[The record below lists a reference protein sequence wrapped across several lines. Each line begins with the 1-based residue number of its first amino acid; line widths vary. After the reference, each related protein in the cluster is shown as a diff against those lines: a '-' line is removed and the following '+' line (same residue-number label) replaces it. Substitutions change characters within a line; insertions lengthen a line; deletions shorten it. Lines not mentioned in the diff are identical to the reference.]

1 MSRDVVSRFRIT
13 VRPWPEQ
20 LFPVAAVDHPAHVSV
35 DEEGRLHDSQP
46 YGLKELPPEAVL
58 RELFDADLDEPVGVV
73 AFLSELGWTNR
84 GNEDLRLAQL
94 EYDHPRHPKEPSAQ
108 LVWSTRTT
116 TAFEIVSDNPEIEVG
131 IREHFPLMWW
141 EVAARLRA
149 IRAAARHWIAWRE
162 SDACRA
168 VWTEE
173 GFRPGKNMDESVYG
187 GPDGVAWQWFSEIM
201 RLGLETLTP
210 RVVISQ
216 RDPGFAIYRHGLEA
230 QKSDL
235 VGALTTQ
242 LFNMIVENMPTRQ
255 CARCG
260 RPFFRQT
267 GRAARG
273 QNRTKGVLYCS
284 SSCARA
290 HAQQEYRRRNK
301 KGSGFDSKAKST

>member
-141 EVAARLRA
+141 EVARA
-149 IRAAARHWIAWRE
+149 
-162 SDACRA
+162 
-168 VWTEE
+168 
-173 GFRPGKNMDESVYG
+173 
-187 GPDGVAWQWFSEIM
+187 
-201 RLGLETLTP
+201 TP
-210 RVVISQ
+210 R
-216 RDPGFAIYRHGLEA
+216 
-230 QKSDL
+230 
-235 VGALTTQ
+235 
-242 LFNMIVENMPTRQ
+242 N
-255 CARCG
+255 
-260 RPFFRQT
+260 
-267 GRAARG
+267 
-273 QNRTKGVLYCS
+273 
-284 SSCARA
+284 
-290 HAQQEYRRRNK
+290 
-301 KGSGFDSKAKST
+301 KGSRPALDCMAGKRCMSCCVDGGRIPTWEKYGRECLRWARWCRLAMVLGNHETWTGDANAEGCDLAAGPWICNLSARTRSTEKRPRRCAHHAALQHDRGEHADQAVRKMRATLLPTDRAGCQGAESNQRCPLLFE